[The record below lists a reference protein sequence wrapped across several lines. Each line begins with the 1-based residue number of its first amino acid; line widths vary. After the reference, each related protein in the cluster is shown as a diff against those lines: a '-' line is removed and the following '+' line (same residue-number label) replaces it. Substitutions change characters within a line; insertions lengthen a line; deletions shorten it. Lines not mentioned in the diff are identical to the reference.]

1 VAPVLGID
9 LGTSG
14 VKSVLVDARDRVIAQ
29 ALAPLSVS
37 RPQPLWCEQH
47 PDDWWRAVEATLDA
61 LAAAEP
67 TQMRAVAAIGLSGQ
81 MLGVACLDDAERVL
95 RPAILWND
103 GRATRECAEMEAALP
118 DFAGLVGCRAM
129 PGFPAPKLLWL
140 ARHEPEVLARARRIL
155 LPKDYIRLKLT
166 GAAVSDHADA
176 SATLLMD
183 TAAHQW
189 SPELLAACG
198 VDRQQLPALI
208 ASDAIGGGLRPMLAK
223 RWGMAAE
230 TPVVGGAG
238 DNMCGAVGAG
248 IVEAGSGSISL
259 GTSGVYF
266 LANDHFLPARGQ
278 GMHTHRHAVD
288 GLFAQNGCVLSA
300 GAALN
305 WVATLVGASDIPRL
319 VGEVEAADIAIAD
332 APVFTPYLAGERTPH
347 DDAGLTGSFSGLTL
361 ATTPLHL
368 VQAVLEGV
376 AMALGDCHDALRST
390 GARIER
396 LALVGG
402 GSRSRLWAS
411 LVASAVG
418 MKLSVSQS
426 ASVGPALGAARLAR
440 QGIGGP
446 LLAQSDADHASSEIL
461 PVAAMTEALASK
473 RARFA
478 RHLALR

>member
-1 VAPVLGID
+1 
-9 LGTSG
+9 
-14 VKSVLVDARDRVIAQ
+14 
-29 ALAPLSVS
+29 
-37 RPQPLWCEQH
+37 
-47 PDDWWRAVEATLDA
+47 
-61 LAAAEP
+61 
-67 TQMRAVAAIGLSGQ
+67 
-81 MLGVACLDDAERVL
+81 
-95 RPAILWND
+95 
-103 GRATRECAEMEAALP
+103 
-118 DFAGLVGCRAM
+118 
-129 PGFPAPKLLWL
+129 
-140 ARHEPEVLARARRIL
+140 
-155 LPKDYIRLKLT
+155 
-166 GAAVSDHADA
+166 
-176 SATLLMD
+176 
-183 TAAHQW
+183 
-189 SPELLAACG
+189 
-198 VDRQQLPALI
+198 
-208 ASDAIGGGLRPMLAK
+208 
-223 RWGMAAE
+223 
-230 TPVVGGAG
+230 
-238 DNMCGAVGAG
+238 
-248 IVEAGSGSISL
+248 
-259 GTSGVYF
+259 
-266 LANDHFLPARGQ
+266 
-278 GMHTHRHAVD
+278 
-288 GLFAQNGCVLSA
+288 
-300 GAALN
+300 LN

-332 APVFTPYLAGERTPH
+332 APVFAPYLAGERTPH